1 MTDVLDRP
9 AVDVAPTAASKS
21 GTRFDLSAGARLLLA
36 SFSVGA
42 GAIHLAMVPS
52 HWGSSTVEGVSFA
65 VVGWLQIAFAV
76 AVMARPSRLLLQ
88 LGIAL
93 NAIAIGAWIV
103 SRTAG
108 LPYGA
113 HSGVAEDAGFVDVTC
128 VVLEGVLLL
137 ACAVWAFKPGLGA
150 RFAKGGLAFAAIVA
164 VSVLGLTTAAL
175 ASPGARNHGHDD
187 SGAGGVAAD
196 GHAHGHGEGEPD
208 ATPVDDKGFSQLSN
222 GQHAHMTTLH
232 ELDAGTQKK
241 LDEQLNV
248 TREVA
253 KLTPTVAAAEKAGYK
268 RVGPYL
274 PGIGAHYWKGLGANG
289 GLSGPSFNPS
299 GHMDDAALR
308 NPLMLIFNGTKPNSE
323 IAGFMYYSAS
333 PFEPDG
339 FAGRNDTW
347 HYHEKLCLKQL
358 PDGGVDVPYGL
369 DHGATKAQC
378 DKAGGFILPMSNYM
392 VHVWSVPGYEMQARD
407 GGIFGESHRKLAC
420 ADGSYYTLPLDE
432 WIDHP
437 LNACKSQ

>member
-1 MTDVLDRP
+1 MTERLECSV
-9 AVDVAPTAASKS
+9 
-21 GTRFDLSAGARLLLA
+21 GARLLLA
-36 SFSVGA
+36 SFSIGA

-52 HWGSSTVEGVSFA
+52 HWGSSTVEGVAFA
-65 VVGWLQIAFAV
+65 VVGWLQIAFAI

-88 LGIAL
+88 LGIGL
-93 NAIAIGAWIV
+93 NAVAIGGWIV

-128 VVLEGVLLL
+128 VVLESVLLIS
-137 ACAVWAFKPGLGA
+137 CAVWAYKPRLGA
-150 RFAKGGLAFAAIVA
+150 RFARGGFAFAAVVA
-164 VSVLGLTTAAL
+164 ISVLGVTTAAL
-175 ASPGARNHGHDD
+175 ASPGARNHGHDEQ
-187 SGAGGVAAD
+187 GAGNVAAD
-196 GHAHGHGEGEPD
+196 GHTHGHGTAEPN
-208 ATPVDDKGFSQLSN
+208 ATLVNDKGFSQLSN

-241 LDEQLNV
+241 LDEQLGV

-253 KLTPTVAAAEKAGYK
+253 KLTPTVAAAEAAGYK

-274 PGIGAHYWKGLGANG
+274 PGIGAHYWKGLGAAG
-289 GLSGPSFNPS
+289 GLGGPSFNPS
-299 GHMDDAALR
+299 GRMDDAALR
-308 NPLMLIFNGTKPNSE
+308 NPLMLIFNGTEPNSE

-333 PFEPDG
+333 PYEPDG

-358 PDGGVDVPYGL
+358 PGGGIDVPYGL

-407 GGIFGESHRKLAC
+407 GGMFGEAHRKLAC

-432 WIDHP
+432 WVDHP
-437 LNACKSQ
+437 TNACRAQ

>member
-1 MTDVLDRP
+1 MTDVLDRA
-9 AVDVAPTAASKS
+9 AVDDRPTVTSQPPA
-21 GTRFDLSAGARLLLA
+21 RFDLSNGARLLLA

-52 HWGSSTVEGVSFA
+52 HWGASTVEGVSFA
-65 VVGWLQIAFAV
+65 VAGWLQIGFAV
-76 AVMARPSRLLLQ
+76 AVVARPSRLLLQ

-128 VVLEGVLLL
+128 VALEGVLLV
-137 ACAVWAFKPGLGA
+137 ACAVWAFKPRLGA
-150 RFAKGGLAFAAIVA
+150 RFARGGLAFAAVVA

-175 ASPGARNHGHDD
+175 ASPGARNHGHAEGGE
-187 SGAGGVAAD
+187 GAVAGD
-196 GHAHGHGEGEPD
+196 GHTHGDEAGEPG
-208 ATPVDDKGFSQLSN
+208 AAPVDDKGFSDLHN
-222 GQHAHMTTLH
+222 GQHAHMTIH

-241 LDEQLNV
+241 LDEQLAV

-274 PGIGAHYWKGLGANG
+274 PGIGAHYWKGLAAAG
-289 GLSGPSFNPS
+289 GLGGPSFNPS

-308 NPLMLIFNGTKPNSE
+308 NPLMLIFNGTKPTSE

-347 HYHEKLCLKQL
+347 HYHEQLCLKQL
-358 PDGGVDVPYGL
+358 PGGGVDVPYGL

-378 DKAGGFILPMSNYM
+378 DKAGGFMLAMSNYM
-392 VHVWSVPGYEMQARD
+392 VHVWSLPGYEMTLND
-407 GGIFGESHRKLAC
+407 GGVFGEANRKLSC

-432 WIDHP
+432 WLDNP
-437 LNACKSQ
+437 TNACRAQ